1 MNTKVTRWPYL
12 AAGVLMMLFAG
23 IIYAWS
29 ILKAPLAAEFGWNS
43 AALGL
48 NYTITLSIFCLGGV
62 LGGILINKL
71 PPRIVL
77 IISGI
82 SVFAGFAI
90 TSMLQGNLYM
100 LYVAYGVLAGLG
112 IGVAYN
118 AIISTVTSWYP
129 DKRNTASG
137 IMMMGF
143 GASTLVL
150 GSVAGSLIN
159 SIGWRTTYLALGVA
173 VLAVFVLGSF
183 FMKKPGANVKL
194 PMPKV
199 NKRSNEVTQ
208 DYSPMEML
216 KRISFWKFFI
226 YAIFL
231 IAIGQCV
238 ISFAKDVAM
247 SVGAGESLAILLVGV
262 LSVCN
267 GLSRVI
273 TGILYDKIG
282 RKPTMLIAGTL
293 AITAPTLMFL
303 AVTAHSIPLMVAGLC
318 AIGLAF
324 GTMPPTTSGFMGSFY
339 GQKYFPLNFGIVGIS
354 TIPASIVATVAGAMV
369 SASGSYN
376 SVFIM
381 LIVFGV
387 LDFLLVLSIKKP

>member
-1 MNTKVTRWPYL
+1 MNTKVNRWPYL
-12 AAGVLMMLFAG
+12 VAGVLMMLFAG

-48 NYTITLSIFCLGGV
+48 NYTITLSTFCLGGV

-71 PPRIVL
+71 PPRIVV

-82 SVFAGFAI
+82 SVFAGFGIAS
-90 TSMLQGNLYM
+90 TLQGNLYM
-100 LYVAYGVLAGLG
+100 FYASYGVFAGLG

-137 IMMMGF
+137 VMMMGF

-173 VLAVFVLGSF
+173 VLAVFIIGSF
-183 FMKKPGANVKL
+183 FMKRPRSDVKL
-194 PMPKV
+194 PMPKA
-199 NKRSNEVTQ
+199 NKRSNEVAQ
-208 DYSPMEML
+208 DYPPMEMF
-216 KRISFWKFFI
+216 KRASFWKFFI

-247 SVGAGESLAILLVGV
+247 SVGAAESLAILLVGV

-267 GLSRVI
+267 GLSRVV

-282 RKPTMLIAGTL
+282 RKSTMLIAGIL
-293 AITAPTLMFL
+293 AITAPALMLL
-303 AVTAHSIPLMVAGLC
+303 AVSAHSIPLVVAGLC

-324 GTMPPTTSGFMGSFY
+324 GTMPPTTSGFMSSFY
-339 GQKYFPLNFGIVGIS
+339 GQKYFPINFGIVGIS

-369 SASGSYN
+369 TASGSYN
-376 SVFIM
+376 SVFTM

-387 LDFLLVLSIKKP
+387 LAFLLVLSIKKP